1 VRLADELGLDPG
13 LDLMALHR
21 AVLAQDPGLTAP
33 APSPP
38 VRPRANLPAALSELI
53 GRDEAVAAI
62 QARLATDRLVT
73 LTGPGGVGKTRLALE
88 TAGGLVD
95 EFSDGA
101 WLAELGGL
109 EPGSAGGPADVV
121 MAALDVR
128 DTTGAADRLVDA
140 LRIRQLLVLDNCEH
154 VIEQAAELAG
164 RLLGGCPGLRILA
177 TSREP
182 LGLSGEALWPVPPLD
197 VPDLAAEPDPAEL
210 AGSPAIRLFVARA
223 AAAAPGFAL
232 TADNAPTVAVLCRR
246 LDGLPLALKMAA
258 TRRLHLRALR
268 ASRTL
273 GGPRGV
279 AMALEGLAGAVGL
292 AGDHQTSARLLG
304 AADSARQALGHAAFD
319 AAYQDGAAQAS
330 EYITAELDD

>member
-197 VPDLAAEPDPAEL
+197 VPDLAAEPARSRRARWLARHTAVRGAGGGRRTGIRGQPAVVDQ
-210 AGSPAIRLFVARA
+210 RLVQ
-223 AAAAPGFAL
+223 
-232 TADNAPTVAVLCRR
+232 VWR
-246 LDGLPLALKMAA
+246 LG
-258 TRRLHLRALR
+258 
-268 ASRTL
+268 
-273 GGPRGV
+273 
-279 AMALEGLAGAVGL
+279 
-292 AGDHQTSARLLG
+292 
-304 AADSARQALGHAAFD
+304 
-319 AAYQDGAAQAS
+319 
-330 EYITAELDD
+330 

>member
-182 LGLSGEALWPVPPLD
+182 LGLSGEALWPSRRWMCPTSPPSQ
-197 VPDLAAEPDPAEL
+197 PDPAEL

-232 TADNAPTVAVLCRR
+232 TADNAPTV
-246 LDGLPLALKMAA
+246 
-258 TRRLHLRALR
+258 T
-268 ASRTL
+268 
-273 GGPRGV
+273 
-279 AMALEGLAGAVGL
+279 
-292 AGDHQTSARLLG
+292 
-304 AADSARQALGHAAFD
+304 
-319 AAYQDGAAQAS
+319 
-330 EYITAELDD
+330 